1 MESKNGLKNIMTLEL
16 MRHDRHTSLS
26 LEALSEMFDLI
37 NRTPCD
43 DCKTV
48 EEYNKKLLKAYFE
61 ERGVPYEPNNL

>member
-26 LEALSEMFDLI
+26 FEALSEMFDLI

-43 DCKTV
+43 DCETV

-61 ERGVPYEPNNL
+61 ERGGWNES